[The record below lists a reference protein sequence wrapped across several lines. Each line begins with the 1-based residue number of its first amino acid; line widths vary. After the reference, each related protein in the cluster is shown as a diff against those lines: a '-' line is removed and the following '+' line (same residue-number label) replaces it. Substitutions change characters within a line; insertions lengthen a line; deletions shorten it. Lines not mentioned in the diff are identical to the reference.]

1 MSRNSTRPKT
11 GLFLTGKTRHFEPKL
26 NTPENRTIPEWKNP
40 FFFSISQQGQNTD
53 HFLFLFSFRCR
64 DDDWSNDD
72 ESDSDFDNMHE
83 HDEYS
88 HSEIIQRCNFGSKHL
103 INARLFTQT
112 CLQHQ
117 PDSSTRDATPLCLN
131 STNFD
136 GDQKTEESIK
146 TFPTMLKLING
157 TLVGCVKYSDLYN
170 DLEEN
175 EDTSSTC
182 RHANES
188 DRDYYT
194 KKMQCK
200 IPTLPQVARRM
211 ARLEK
216 TQLDEK
222 QYIAYEMIACTFLLG
237 LVNDG
242 SDKNTKLGSYLQQTL
257 EIASITDATD
267 IIKKLKARGGRDQLL
282 MFLTGPA
289 GSGKSTAMKI
299 AQQYCYEFCI
309 AVGIMWSD
317 KTFIFTAYTGSAA
330 SLFGGVTISKAAFL
344 NQHKQLSVDDRNE
357 WQDVRIVVID
367 EVSFMSDTIL
377 KTLDRK
383 LKEIKNRSQPF
394 GGFTIIFAGDFRQ
407 LEPIGVNDT
416 ELLFSSLSSQHWENC
431 INAVII
437 LDNEHR
443 FKEDPEYGQM
453 LKRMWSG
460 DLTKEDR
467 MRINTRVLGS
477 SGLELPPDF
486 EGK

>member
-1 MSRNSTRPKT
+1 MEKPGFVSTTHQVR
-11 GLFLTGKTRHFEPKL
+11 
-26 NTPENRTIPEWKNP
+26 
-40 FFFSISQQGQNTD
+40 STD
-53 HFLFLFSFRCR
+53 HFLFLFSFRYR
-64 DDDWSNDD
+64 DDDWSKED
-72 ESDSDFDNMHE
+72 ESDSDFDDIQE

-103 INARLFTQT
+103 INARLLTQIS
-112 CLQHQ
+112 LLHQ
-117 PDSSTRDATPLCLN
+117 PDLSTRDATAVSLN
-131 STNFD
+131 SKHSD
-136 GDQKTEESIK
+136 RDQKIEESVK

-157 TLVGCVKYSDLYN
+157 TLIGSMKYSDLYN
-170 DLEEN
+170 DLEEC
-175 EDTSSTC
+175 EDTSSTSSQ
-182 RHANES
+182 ANKS
-188 DRDYYT
+188 DRDHCMN
-194 KKMQCK
+194 KIQDK
-200 IPTLPQVARRM
+200 IPTLQQIARKV

-242 SDKNTKLGSYLQQTL
+242 SDKYTKLGSYLQQSL
-257 EIASITDATD
+257 EIASSTDITD
-267 IIKKLKARGGRDQLL
+267 IIAKLKGRGGQDQLL

-299 AQQYCYEFCI
+299 AQQFCYEFCI

-317 KTFIFTAYTGSAA
+317 KTFLFTAYTGSAA

-344 NQHKQLSVDDRNE
+344 NQRKQLSVDDRNE
-357 WQDVRIVVID
+357 WQDVRILVID
-367 EVSFMSDTIL
+367 EVSFMSDTIF
-377 KTLDRK
+377 KTLDIK

-407 LEPIGVNDT
+407 LEPIGVNET
-416 ELLFSSLSSQHWENC
+416 QLLFSSLSSQHWENC

-443 FKEDPEYGQM
+443 FKEDPKYGQM

-460 DLTKEDR
+460 DLTKDDR
-467 MRINTRVLGS
+467 KRINSRVLGTNS
-477 SGLELPPDF
+477 LELPTDF
-486 EGK
+486 QGKQIKTYLSTVEKCIFYFIFFTVG

>member
-1 MSRNSTRPKT
+1 MEKPGLVSTTHQVR
-11 GLFLTGKTRHFEPKL
+11 
-26 NTPENRTIPEWKNP
+26 
-40 FFFSISQQGQNTD
+40 NTD
-53 HFLFLFSFRCR
+53 VFLFLFSFRYR
-64 DDDWSNDD
+64 DDDWSKED
-72 ESDSDFDNMHE
+72 ESDSDFDDIQE

-88 HSEIIQRCNFGSKHL
+88 HSEIIQRCNFGLKHL
-103 INARLFTQT
+103 INARLLTQT
-112 CLQHQ
+112 SLLHQ
-117 PDSSTRDATPLCLN
+117 PDLSTRDATAVSLN
-131 STNFD
+131 SKHSD
-136 GDQKTEESIK
+136 RDQKIEESVK

-157 TLVGCVKYSDLYN
+157 TLIGSMKYSDLYN
-170 DLEEN
+170 DLEEC
-175 EDTSSTC
+175 EDTSSTSSQ
-182 RHANES
+182 ANKS
-188 DRDYYT
+188 DRDHCMN
-194 KKMQCK
+194 KIQDK
-200 IPTLPQVARRM
+200 IPTLQQIARKV

-242 SDKNTKLGSYLQQTL
+242 SDKYTKLGSYLQQSL
-257 EIASITDATD
+257 EIASSTDITD
-267 IIKKLKARGGRDQLL
+267 IIAKLKGRGGQDQLL

-299 AQQYCYEFCI
+299 AQQFCYEFCI

-317 KTFIFTAYTGSAA
+317 KTFLFTAYTGSAA

-344 NQHKQLSVDDRNE
+344 NQRKQLSVDDRNE
-357 WQDVRIVVID
+357 WQDVRILVID
-367 EVSFMSDTIL
+367 EVSFMSDTIF
-377 KTLDRK
+377 KTLDIK

-407 LEPIGVNDT
+407 LEPIGVNET

-460 DLTKEDR
+460 DLTKDDR
-467 MRINTRVLGS
+467 KRINSRVLGTN
-477 SGLELPPDF
+477 GLELPTDF
-486 EGK
+486 QGKQIKTYLSTVEKCIFYFIFFYSRVTD